1 MRSSIWIILNHRR
14 PNRLPKFENAVP
26 LSLVAIDLAPWDGS
40 IKGNT
45 FAKLN
50 AAWIARRLKG
60 RGKKGQNQGNGAE
73 GERPYPTNRK
83 GLPTTPSDRLNHALV
98 FPSQETTRDKLTMS
112 SKAKNGIRTNG
123 TSICNHTAG
132 DTAPTEIT
140 GADLAAHSRLTTSIS
155 KALSRARQPIRRTC
169 TAATR
174 L

>member
-1 MRSSIWIILNHRR
+1 MHDFSHSVSFIPHLD
-14 PNRLPKFENAVP
+14 AVQH
-26 LSLVAIDLAPWDGS
+26 
-40 IKGNT
+40 
-45 FAKLN
+45 
-50 AAWIARRLKG
+50 LKG
-60 RGKKGQNQGNGAE
+60 FHRFKPIVLTAENTIALSKGKRKKGSNQGNGAE

-98 FPSQETTRDKLTMS
+98 FPSQDTTRNKLTMS
-112 SKAKNGIRTNG
+112 SKAKNGTRTNG

-132 DTAPTEIT
+132 ETAPTEII

-155 KALSRARQPIRRTC
+155 KALSRAHPPIRRTG